1 MRIHTYIHTYI
12 HSEELSLVR
21 SLSQGDIEEHS
32 DGKCTRKCATN
43 GRLCW
48 VKVKHFHLVF
58 VHRVECGHT
67 QIHARLLMFVD
78 NCAHCTKPTALEW

>member
-1 MRIHTYIHTYI
+1 MCAYV

-21 SLSQGDIEEHS
+21 SLSQRDIEEHS